1 MTSETLR
8 RETLTHETPTR
19 GHLSR
24 KRPKLRRAQKVT
36 AARTWANTVAI
47 GLVALV
53 FTFPFIWMFFSALK
67 PESEVFS
74 ATPSFIGSEV
84 KWSNFV
90 DAWTLVPFGRF
101 IFNGFF
107 VSTMGALLSV
117 IVAVLSAYAFSR
129 LRFKYRDRIFLLYVL
144 TLVLPQEVL
153 VVPLFIMMNQ
163 LGLVDSYAAL
173 IIPFAFTAFGT
184 FLLRQF
190 FLTIPIEYEEAA
202 LIDGASRFRT
212 LWSVLLPQLTAPISV
227 LAVFSFIGY
236 YNSYLWPLI
245 IINSQELA
253 TVPLGLAM
261 FTGERGTQWSLMMA
275 ASTLAIIPSLI
286 IVAVLQ
292 RQLIKGVAL
301 GGFGGR

>member
-1 MTSETLR
+1 MTSDTVRLARRRRRLR
-8 RETLTHETPTR
+8 PAQ
-19 GHLSR
+19 
-24 KRPKLRRAQKVT
+24 RRT
-36 AARTWANTVAI
+36 ALVTWANTAAMAV
-47 GLVALV
+47 VALV

-67 PESEVFS
+67 PENEVFS
-74 ATPSFIGSEV
+74 SRPTFIGSEIR
-84 KWSNFV
+84 WQNFA

-101 IFNGFF
+101 IFNGFL
-107 VSTMGALLSV
+107 VATLGALLSV

-129 LRFKYRDRIFLLYVL
+129 LRFAFRDRLFLLFVL

-163 LGLVDSYAAL
+163 LGLVDSYFAL
-173 IIPFAFTAFGT
+173 IVPFAFTAFGT
-184 FLLRQF
+184 FLMRQF

-202 LIDGASRFRT
+202 RIDGASRFRT
-212 LWSVLLPQLTAPISV
+212 LRSVLLPQLTAPLSV

-253 TVPLGLAM
+253 TVPLGLSM
-261 FTGERGTQWSLMMA
+261 FTGEHGTQWSLVMA
-275 ASTLAIIPSLI
+275 ASTLAVIPSLI
-286 IVAVLQ
+286 IVALLQ

>member
-1 MTSETLR
+1 MRSDVAPKARKLKTTLR
-8 RETLTHETPTR
+8 PAQ
-19 GHLSR
+19 
-24 KRPKLRRAQKVT
+24 RRAAIK
-36 AARTWANTVAI
+36 TWANTAAI
-47 GLVALV
+47 AVVALI
-53 FTFPFIWMFFSALK
+53 FTFPFIWMFFTALK
-67 PESEVFS
+67 PEDEVFS
-74 ATPSFIGSEV
+74 SRPAFIGSEV
-84 KWSNFV
+84 RWQNFS

-107 VSTMGALLSV
+107 VSILGALLSI

-129 LRFKYRDRIFLLYVL
+129 LRFKFRDRLFLLYVL

-153 VVPLFIMMNQ
+153 VVPLFIMMNK
-163 LGLVDSYAAL
+163 LGLVDTYAAL
-173 IIPFAFTAFGT
+173 IVPFAFTAFGT
-184 FLLRQF
+184 FLMRQF
-190 FLTIPIEYEEAA
+190 FLTIPLEYEEAA

-212 LWSVLLPQLTAPISV
+212 LWSVLLPQLTAPLSV

-245 IINSQELA
+245 VINSQDLA
-253 TVPLGLAM
+253 TVPLGLSM

-275 ASTLAIIPSLI
+275 AATLAVIPSLI
-286 IVAVLQ
+286 IVALLQ

>member
-1 MTSETLR
+1 MTSETVR
-8 RETLTHETPTR
+8 R
-19 GHLSR
+19 
-24 KRPKLRRAQKVT
+24 RPKLRPAQRRTVTKTWLNT
-36 AARTWANTVAI
+36 AAMAA
-47 GLVALV
+47 VALV

-67 PESEVFS
+67 PEDEVFS
-74 ATPSFIGSEV
+74 PDPSFIGSEV
-84 KWSNFV
+84 RWQNFA

-101 IFNGFF
+101 IFNGFL
-107 VSTMGALLSV
+107 VATLGALLSV

-129 LRFKYRDRIFLLYVL
+129 LKFRFRDRLFLLYVL

-153 VVPLFIMMNQ
+153 VVPLFIMMNK
-163 LGLVDSYAAL
+163 LGLVDSYFAL
-173 IIPFAFTAFGT
+173 IVPFAFTAFGT

-212 LWSVLLPQLTAPISV
+212 LWSVLLPQLTAPLSV

-245 IINSQELA
+245 IINTQELA
-253 TVPLGLAM
+253 TVPLGLSM
-261 FTGERGTQWSLMMA
+261 FTGEHGTQWSLLMA
-275 ASTLAIIPSLI
+275 ASTIAVVPSLI

>member
-1 MTSETLR
+1 MTSDTVRSAPARRRRLR
-8 RETLTHETPTR
+8 PAQ
-19 GHLSR
+19 
-24 KRPKLRRAQKVT
+24 RRT
-36 AARTWANTVAI
+36 ALVTWANTAAMAV
-47 GLVALV
+47 VALA

-67 PESEVFS
+67 PENEVFS
-74 ATPSFIGSEV
+74 PRPTFIGSEIR
-84 KWSNFV
+84 WQNFA

-101 IFNGFF
+101 IFNGFL
-107 VSTMGALLSV
+107 VATLGALLSV

-129 LRFKYRDRIFLLYVL
+129 LRFAFRDRLFLLFVL

-163 LGLVDSYAAL
+163 LGLVDSYFAL
-173 IIPFAFTAFGT
+173 IVPFAFTAFGT
-184 FLLRQF
+184 FLMRQF

-202 LIDGASRFRT
+202 RIDGASRFRT
-212 LWSVLLPQLTAPISV
+212 LRSVLPQLTAPLSV

-253 TVPLGLAM
+253 TVPLGLSM
-261 FTGERGTQWSLMMA
+261 FTGEHGTQWSLVMA
-275 ASTLAIIPSLI
+275 ASTLAVIPSLI
-286 IVAVLQ
+286 IVALLQ

>member
-1 MTSETLR
+1 VRPRLR
-8 RETLTHETPTR
+8 AAQ
-19 GHLSR
+19 
-24 KRPKLRRAQKVT
+24 RRTAVKTWLNT
-36 AARTWANTVAI
+36 AAMAV
-47 GLVALV
+47 VALV

-67 PESEVFS
+67 PEDEVFS
-74 ATPSFIGSEV
+74 RTPSFIGSEV
-84 KWSNFV
+84 RWQNFV

-101 IFNGFF
+101 IVNGFF
-107 VSTMGALLSV
+107 VATLGALLSIV
-117 IVAVLSAYAFSR
+117 VAVLSAYAFSR
-129 LRFKYRDRIFLLYVL
+129 LRFRWRDRIFLLYVL

-153 VVPLFIMMNQ
+153 VVPLFIMMNE
-163 LGLVDSYAAL
+163 LGLVDTYAAL

-184 FLLRQF
+184 FLMRQF

-212 LWSVLLPQLTAPISV
+212 LRSVLLPQLTAPLSV

-245 IINSQELA
+245 IINSQDLA
-253 TVPLGLAM
+253 TVPLGLSM
-261 FTGERGTQWSLMMA
+261 FTGERGTQWALLMA
-275 ASTLAIIPSLI
+275 ASTIAVLPSLL
-286 IVAVLQ
+286 IVALLQ

>member
-1 MTSETLR
+1 MTSDTLERAGTRTNGR
-8 RETLTHETPTR
+8 RHGLRPAQRVVVTKTWLNTL
-19 GHLSR
+19 LM
-24 KRPKLRRAQKVT
+24 
-36 AARTWANTVAI
+36 AI
-47 GLVALV
+47 VALL

-74 ATPSFIGSEV
+74 PNPTFIGSEV

-107 VSTMGALLSV
+107 VSICGALLSV

-163 LGLVDSYAAL
+163 LGLVDTYTAL

-190 FLTIPIEYEEAA
+190 FLTIPIEFEEAA

-212 LWSVLLPQLTAPISV
+212 LWSVLLPQLTAPLSV
-227 LAVFSFIGY
+227 LGVFSFVGY

-253 TVPLGLAM
+253 TVPLGLSM
-261 FTGERGTQWSLMMA
+261 FTGEHGTQWSLMMA
-275 ASTLAIIPSLI
+275 ASTIAIIPSLI
-286 IVAVLQ
+286 IVALLQ

>member
-1 MTSETLR
+1 MRPAQR
-8 RETLTHETPTR
+8 R
-19 GHLSR
+19 
-24 KRPKLRRAQKVT
+24 T
-36 AARTWANTVAI
+36 AVKTWANTAGIAV
-47 GLVALV
+47 VALV
-53 FTFPFIWMFFSALK
+53 FTFPFIWMFFTALK
-67 PESEVFS
+67 PEDEVFS
-74 ATPSFIGSEV
+74 NSPTFVGSEV
-84 KWSNFV
+84 RWQNFS

-107 VSTMGALLSV
+107 VSILGALLSI

-129 LRFKYRDRIFLLYVL
+129 LRFKFRDRLFLLYVL

-153 VVPLFIMMNQ
+153 VVPLFIMMNK
-163 LGLVDSYAAL
+163 LGLVDTYAAL
-173 IIPFAFTAFGT
+173 IVPFAFTAFGT
-184 FLLRQF
+184 FLMRQF
-190 FLTIPIEYEEAA
+190 FLTIPLEYEEAA

-212 LWSVLLPQLTAPISV
+212 LWSVLLPQLTAPLSV

-245 IINSQELA
+245 VINSQDLA
-253 TVPLGLAM
+253 TVPLGLSM

-275 ASTLAIIPSLI
+275 AATLAVIPSLI
-286 IVAVLQ
+286 IVALLQ

>member
-1 MTSETLR
+1 MTSETL
-8 RETLTHETPTR
+8 
-19 GHLSR
+19 
-24 KRPKLRRAQKVT
+24 KRAQPERAPRRRRTPMRPAQRRT
-36 AARTWANTVAI
+36 AAKTWANTAAVA
-47 GLVALV
+47 LVALI

-67 PESEVFS
+67 PEDEVFS
-74 ATPSFIGSEV
+74 TTPSFIGSEV
-84 KWSNFV
+84 RWQNFA

-101 IFNGFF
+101 ILNGFL
-107 VSTMGALLSV
+107 VAVLGALLSV

-129 LRFKYRDRIFLLYVL
+129 LRFRYRDKIFLLYVL

-153 VVPLFIMMNQ
+153 VVPLFIMMNK
-163 LGLVDSYAAL
+163 LGLVDSYFAL
-173 IIPFAFTAFGT
+173 IVPFAFTAFGT

-212 LWSVLLPQLTAPISV
+212 LRSVLLPQLTAPISV

-253 TVPLGLAM
+253 TVPLGLSM
-261 FTGERGTQWSLMMA
+261 FTGEHGTQWSLLMA
-275 ASTLAIIPSLI
+275 ASTIAVIPSLI

>member
-1 MTSETLR
+1 MTSETRIRPALR
-8 RETLTHETPTR
+8 PAQ
-19 GHLSR
+19 
-24 KRPKLRRAQKVT
+24 RRAAALTWLNT
-36 AARTWANTVAI
+36 AAIAV
-47 GLVALV
+47 VALI

-67 PESEVFS
+67 PEDEVFS
-74 ATPSFIGSEV
+74 PTPSLFGSEV
-84 KWSNFV
+84 LWSNFV

-101 IFNGFF
+101 ILNGFV
-107 VSTMGALLSV
+107 VSLLGAALSV
-117 IVAVLSAYAFSR
+117 VVAVLSAYAFSR
-129 LRFKYRDRIFLLYVL
+129 LRFRFRDRLFLLYVL

-153 VVPLFIMMNQ
+153 VVPLFIMMNK
-163 LGLVDSYAAL
+163 LGLVDTYAAL

-190 FLTIPIEYEEAA
+190 FLTIPVEYEEAA

-212 LWSVLLPQLTAPISV
+212 LWSVLLPQLRAPLSV

-253 TVPLGLAM
+253 TVPLGLSM
-261 FTGERGTQWSLMMA
+261 FTGEHGTQWSLLMA
-275 ASTLAIIPSLI
+275 ASTIAVIPSLV

>member
-1 MTSETLR
+1 MTSETLKRALPDRAPR
-8 RETLTHETPTR
+8 RRRTPM
-19 GHLSR
+19 
-24 KRPKLRRAQKVT
+24 RPAQRRT
-36 AARTWANTVAI
+36 AAKTWANTAAVA
-47 GLVALV
+47 LVALI

-67 PESEVFS
+67 PEDEVFS
-74 ATPSFIGSEV
+74 TTPSFIGSEV
-84 KWSNFV
+84 RWQNFA

-101 IFNGFF
+101 ILNGFL
-107 VSTMGALLSV
+107 VAVLGALLSV

-129 LRFKYRDRIFLLYVL
+129 LRFRYRDKIFLLYVL

-153 VVPLFIMMNQ
+153 VVPLFIMMNK
-163 LGLVDSYAAL
+163 LGLVDSYFAL
-173 IIPFAFTAFGT
+173 IVPFAFTAFGT

-212 LWSVLLPQLTAPISV
+212 LRSVLLPQLTAPISV

-253 TVPLGLAM
+253 TVPLGLSM
-261 FTGERGTQWSLMMA
+261 FTGEHGTQWSLLMA
-275 ASTLAIIPSLI
+275 ASTIAVIPSLI

>member
-1 MTSETLR
+1 MTSETLTS
-8 RETLTHETPTR
+8 ETLTSETPS

-74 ATPSFIGSEV
+74 STPSFIGSEV

-107 VSTMGALLSV
+107 VSTVGALLSV

-202 LIDGASRFRT
+202 LHRRRLAVPHVVVGAAAAADGADLGARGVLVHR
-212 LWSVLLPQLTAPISV
+212 LLQLLP
-227 LAVFSFIGY
+227 LAADHHQQPGARHGSARPGDVHRRARNPVEPDDGGVD
-236 YNSYLWPLI
+236 PRDHP
-245 IINSQELA
+245 
-253 TVPLGLAM
+253 VPDH
-261 FTGERGTQWSLMMA
+261 RGACCSG
-275 ASTLAIIPSLI
+275 S
-286 IVAVLQ
+286 
-292 RQLIKGVAL
+292 
-301 GGFGGR
+301 

>member
-1 MTSETLR
+1 MTSETL
-8 RETLTHETPTR
+8 
-19 GHLSR
+19 
-24 KRPKLRRAQKVT
+24 KRAQPERAPRRRRTPLRPAQRRT
-36 AARTWANTVAI
+36 AATTWANTAAVA
-47 GLVALV
+47 LVALI

-67 PESEVFS
+67 PEDEVFS
-74 ATPSFIGSEV
+74 TTPSFIGSEV
-84 KWSNFV
+84 RWQNFA

-101 IFNGFF
+101 ILNGFL
-107 VSTMGALLSV
+107 VAVLGALLSV

-129 LRFKYRDRIFLLYVL
+129 LRFRYRDKIFLLYVL

-153 VVPLFIMMNQ
+153 VVPLFIMMNK
-163 LGLVDSYAAL
+163 LGLVDSYFAL
-173 IIPFAFTAFGT
+173 IVPFAFTAFGT

-212 LWSVLLPQLTAPISV
+212 LRSVLLPQLTAPISV

-253 TVPLGLAM
+253 TVPLGLSM
-261 FTGERGTQWSLMMA
+261 FTGEHGTQWSLLMA
-275 ASTLAIIPSLI
+275 ASTIAVIPSLI